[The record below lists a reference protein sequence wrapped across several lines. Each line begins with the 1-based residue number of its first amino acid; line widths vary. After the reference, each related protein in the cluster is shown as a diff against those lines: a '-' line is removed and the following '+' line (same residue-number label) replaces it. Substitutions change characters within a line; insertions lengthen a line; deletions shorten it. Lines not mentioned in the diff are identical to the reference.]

1 MPGIEAL
8 IAKAKELEEAGEHPI
23 KVLTSNQDLFD
34 TTTGEIKY
42 TKAQINEFLNHINFN
57 DPNGNTR
64 DNMPNLH
71 HFLGHKVLLEC
82 FNERFSEGVDWN
94 KKNGNG
100 QDAAF
105 FTVSINK
112 LDVLDML
119 HEQNKVRLD
128 TIDSQGY
135 NLLETALASHNPP
148 ARELKEIAKQVI
160 DYGLTKVDASKNWDD
175 KQIELMNSLK
185 EEKGIILESQTKK
198 ISKAELIP
206 ERSNEEN
213 IAIAKQFK
221 KSFKQERDNIVANPG
236 IEDQAGE
243 LNWRAAPILTALL
256 YPNFGNLSQ
265 PAQGAASV
273 IIRNEIPKISNSILE
288 HEQAHQNEGIISGRA
303 RSASIHSM
311 RFFGS
316 ETRLETEIRGVT
328 EAADSAI
335 RKEIEKSQNLTAPVK
350 NKSSTSLAYGA
361 NAVVPA
367 DLNALEYNS
376 NNQATRRDTL
386 TIASQSFNKS
396 PLGSINEASNIQQ
409 QSGSTPSNNKGPQ
422 QGVTI

>member
-1 MPGIEAL
+1 M
-8 IAKAKELEEAGEHPI
+8 
-23 KVLTSNQDLFD
+23 
-34 TTTGEIKY
+34 
-42 TKAQINEFLNHINFN
+42 
-57 DPNGNTR
+57 
-64 DNMPNLH
+64 
-71 HFLGHKVLLEC
+71 
-82 FNERFSEGVDWN
+82 
-94 KKNGNG
+94 
-100 QDAAF
+100 
-105 FTVSINK
+105 
-112 LDVLDML
+112 
-119 HEQNKVRLD
+119 
-128 TIDSQGY
+128 
-135 NLLETALASHNPP
+135 
-148 ARELKEIAKQVI
+148 
-160 DYGLTKVDASKNWDD
+160 
-175 KQIELMNSLK
+175 
-185 EEKGIILESQTKK
+185 
-198 ISKAELIP
+198 IP